1 MLPNEREAMWQLAD
15 TSWVYVLLDEQRAGR
30 GLLTLLVDDLD
41 RQLAEISGRGISVG
55 PIETAPGRYRKVV
68 ITDPD
73 GNRIQLGEAPG

>member
-1 MLPNEREAMWQLAD
+1 
-15 TSWVYVLLDEQRAGR
+15 V
-30 GLLTLLVDDLD
+30 TLLVDDLD
-41 RQLAEISGRGISVG
+41 RQLAEIAGRGISVG